1 MLLRRLAAGAAV
13 AALAGC
19 APDSMD
25 MRSGD
30 NAFLYK
36 LQDVCPF
43 ATVGTSQIQNLVN
56 NATFIDLTSRLYYGR
71 ITPAQYRLGVS
82 TNFLG
87 ADNAPAIEC
96 VLNNLPANRPGSGAG
111 AAGAGGY
118 QSLVDPTPP
127 VVTPTR

>member
-1 MLLRRLAAGAAV
+1 MPIRNLAAAV
-13 AALAGC
+13 AVASLAGC
-19 APDSMD
+19 AAHPMD
-25 MRSGD
+25 MQSD
-30 NAFLYK
+30 YNAFLYK

-82 TNFLG
+82 TSFLG
-87 ADNAPAIEC
+87 ADDAPAIQC
-96 VLNNLPANRPGSGAG
+96 VLNNLPANRPAASGG
-111 AAGAGGY
+111 GGY
-118 QSLVDPTPP
+118 QPLVDPTPP

>member
-1 MLLRRLAAGAAV
+1 MLFRTLAAGAV
-13 AALAGC
+13 AAVVAGC

-82 TNFLG
+82 TNFMG
-87 ADNAPAIEC
+87 ADDAPAIEC
-96 VLNNLPANRPGSGAG
+96 VLNNLPANRGAGSGTGRAS
-111 AAGAGGY
+111 GY
-118 QSLVDPTPP
+118 QPLVDPTPP